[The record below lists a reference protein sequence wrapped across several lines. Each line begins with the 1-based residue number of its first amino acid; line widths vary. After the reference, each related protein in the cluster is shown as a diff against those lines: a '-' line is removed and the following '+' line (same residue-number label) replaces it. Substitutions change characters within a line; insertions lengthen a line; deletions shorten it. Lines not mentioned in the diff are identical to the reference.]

1 MIFNN
6 FRLKI
11 IFRVILVGLSM
22 ILLTYVIKQP
32 EWYVAS
38 FVNLVLIIGILV
50 ELFFFID
57 KTNRIFKDF
66 LLSIKYKDY
75 TKSLRLKKY
84 GKSFNELNQV
94 YESIISDFENISFD
108 KESHYNY
115 LLTVV
120 EHINVAI
127 ICFNNEGKIV
137 LCNKAASNLFNIQNL
152 SSIHK
157 IKQIDAKLYENLTKI
172 KPGKT
177 TLLKLLLNGEL
188 VQLSVFATSFK
199 LKSESLKLVSLQN
212 IKSELEEYELASW
225 KKLIRV
231 LTHEIMNSVT
241 PISSLSESINHLFK
255 NKSKPREI
263 IEEFDD
269 ADYDEMKA
277 GFESIEKRS
286 KGLLGF
292 VNQYKKL
299 TKIPVPNFEIV
310 QLKVLVDQVIV
321 LYKKD
326 LNENR
331 ISLLITIQE
340 NIEINADKALIEQ
353 VLINLLLNAID
364 AVKEKEKPEIQITA
378 QQNENLV
385 SLIFKDNG
393 KGISEENIDQIFVPF
408 FTTKEKG
415 SGIGLSL
422 CRQIMQLHKGSIKV
436 ISKENEGSEFVLE
449 F

>member
-1 MIFNN
+1 MIFIN

-11 IFRVILVGLSM
+11 VFRVVLLGLSM
-22 ILLTYVIKQP
+22 IMFTYVIKQP

-38 FVNLVLIIGILV
+38 FVNLVLIVGILV

-66 LLSIKYKDY
+66 LLSIKHKDF
-75 TKSLRLKKY
+75 TKSMSLKKY
-84 GKSFNELNQV
+84 GKSFHELNEV
-94 YESIISDFENISFD
+94 YESIISDFENISLD
-108 KESHYNY
+108 KASHYNY

-137 LCNKAASNLFNIQNL
+137 LCNKSANNLFTIQNL

-157 IKQIDAKLYENLTKI
+157 IKQIDAKLYENITKI

-177 TLLKLLLNGEL
+177 SLYKLLLQGEL
-188 VQLSVFATSFK
+188 VLLAIFATNFK
-199 LKSESLKLVSLQN
+199 LKNESLKLVSLQN
-212 IKSELEEYELASW
+212 IQSELEEYELASW

-241 PISSLSESINHLFK
+241 PISSLSESINQLFK
-255 NKSKPREI
+255 NKSKPQEI
-263 IEEFDD
+263 IEKFDD

-277 GFESIEKRS
+277 GFQSIEKRS
-286 KGLLGF
+286 KGLLEF

-299 TKIPVPNFEIV
+299 TKIPTPNFETI
-310 QLKVLVDQVIV
+310 QLKELVNQVVV

-326 LNENR
+326 LSENK

-340 NIEINADKALIEQ
+340 NIKINADKALIEQ

-364 AVKEKEKPEIQITA
+364 AVKGKENPEIQITA

-385 SLIFKDNG
+385 NLIFKDNG

-436 ISKENEGSEFVLE
+436 LSKANVGSEFVLE